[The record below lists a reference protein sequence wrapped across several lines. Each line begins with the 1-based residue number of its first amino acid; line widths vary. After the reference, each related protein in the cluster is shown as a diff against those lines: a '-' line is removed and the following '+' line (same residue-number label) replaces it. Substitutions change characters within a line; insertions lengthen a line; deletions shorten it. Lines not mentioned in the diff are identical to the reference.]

1 MNFSKRL
8 LIYVILLVT
17 LNIFCFSF
25 VNLLGWIFDLSNDL
39 TGSDPPMIAPFLAG
53 IIVALPIWVFTW
65 RFAQRISISNPSESN
80 SKLRNLYLN
89 IVLGISII
97 NISLFGYRFFVGFH
111 QLFNEFRFGYIASL
125 IVWLP
130 IFIIHIRPAQ
140 KEWFSENA
148 RARIHELFL
157 NITFLVSLILIFI
170 SGRQIILELL
180 NYILRL
186 IFPEDVLVGSNAF
199 DYNSGDISRL
209 IIGIGLWFYAW
220 NLRIKKSDLDFRTVD
235 ISVISVSQIFIL
247 FVSLFVIL
255 GQFIELLLGLDNIQE
270 SFIGRFEFFP
280 EVFSFSIM
288 SILIWSYYSSSFI
301 PIKSGMN
308 FFNVSSSINK
318 WIYRYSVRA
327 IGVIFIIAGA
337 VSGLSFLLGLPI
349 QFSKPDLLIPDEM
362 GWETGVISASI
373 SATIMGL
380 LIFRYINYRIK
391 KDISVEEQKIK
402 VEKSY
407 LYFVAILFLVVL
419 VGALIAILTIFI
431 NNLLSGEIG
440 LSTLNI
446 IRWPLSFAVSSLFIL
461 ILYRKNISTQFK
473 ASSVTSVK
481 EYKVE
486 IFDSGSLEKHKDQL
500 SKVFKVK
507 KWNSI
512 ENIGKFSI
520 DKSQIENIPNELE
533 KIGSNKD
540 YLLID
545 LDEKNIWVYYYN
557 N

>member
-1 MNFSKRL
+1 MNFPKRL

-17 LNIFCFSF
+17 LNIFCVSL

-39 TGSDPPMIAPFLAG
+39 TGADPPMIAPFLAG
-53 IIVALPIWVFTW
+53 IIVALPIWIFTW

-80 SKLRNLYLN
+80 SKIRNLYLN
-89 IVLGISII
+89 IVLGIALI
-97 NISLFGYRFFVGFH
+97 NISVFGYRFILGFH

-130 IFIIHIRPAQ
+130 IFIIHIKPAQ

-170 SGRQIILELL
+170 SGREIILEFL

-186 IFPEDVLVGSNAF
+186 IFPEDVLIGSNGF
-199 DYNSGDISRL
+199 DYNPGDVSRL
-209 IIGIGLWFYAW
+209 ITGMGLWFYAW
-220 NLRIKKSDLDFRTVD
+220 NLRIKKTDLDFRTVD
-235 ISVISVSQIFIL
+235 ISVISVSQIFIF

-255 GQFIELLLGLDNIQE
+255 GQFIELLFGLNNIQE

-280 EVFSFSIM
+280 EVFSFSIV
-288 SILIWSYYSSSFI
+288 SILIWAYYSSSFI
-301 PIKSGMN
+301 PTKLGRK

-419 VGALIAILTIFI
+419 VGALIAMLTIFI
-431 NNLLSGEIG
+431 NDLLSGEIG
-440 LSTLNI
+440 LSTLDI
-446 IRWPLSFAVSSLFIL
+446 IRWPLSFAASSLFIL

-473 ASSVTSVK
+473 SSSVTSIK
-481 EYKVE
+481 EYKAE
-486 IFDSGSLEKHKDQL
+486 IFDLGSLEKHKEQL
-500 SKVFKVK
+500 SKVFKIK

-540 YLLID
+540 YILID
-545 LDEKNIWVYYYN
+545 VDEKNIWVYYYN